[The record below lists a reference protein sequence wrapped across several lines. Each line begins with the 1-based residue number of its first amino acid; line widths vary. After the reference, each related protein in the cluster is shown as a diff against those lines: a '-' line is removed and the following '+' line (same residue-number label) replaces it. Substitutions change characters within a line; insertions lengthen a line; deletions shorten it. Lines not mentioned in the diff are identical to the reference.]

1 MILFHEIFSAKVVSY
16 MKKLLRLTAAL
27 LLTSALAGCSMPFF
41 SAPWEGTWWGVQ
53 EAGRNWTGDEIQ
65 NLETF
70 TFTKD
75 GDNVTVEHRTQ
86 HGGKEIDGILSGP
99 ALADGGRLTI
109 TPANSKEV
117 VFTYDRMKNV
127 IETTLT
133 NADGTPVTLKEL
145 TEENN
150 TEMEEIRSS
159 IVRVSSRPENKV
171 NTTLSQR
178 R

>member
-1 MILFHEIFSAKVVSY
+1 MNTF
-16 MKKLLRLTAAL
+16 LRFGAAAL
-27 LLTSALAGCSMPFF
+27 LFASTAFSAGCGMPFF

-53 EAGRNWTGDEIQ
+53 DAGKNWTGDEIQ

-75 GDNVTVEHRTQ
+75 GDSIIVEHKAQ
-86 HGGKEIDGILSGP
+86 HGGKEIDG
-99 ALADGGRLTI
+99 ALAGNAAADGGRLTI
-109 TPANSKEV
+109 TPANGKEV

-133 NADGTPVTLKEL
+133 NADGSPVTLKEL

-150 TEMEEIRSS
+150 QEMEEIRSS
-159 IVRVSSRPENKV
+159 IVRVSARPENQV
-171 NTTLSQR
+171 NTTLSKR